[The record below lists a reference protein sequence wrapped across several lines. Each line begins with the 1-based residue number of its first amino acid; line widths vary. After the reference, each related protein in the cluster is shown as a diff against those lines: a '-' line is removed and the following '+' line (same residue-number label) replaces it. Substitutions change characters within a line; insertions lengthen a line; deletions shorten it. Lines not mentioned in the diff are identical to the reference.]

1 MWSLLEKVHC
11 GLDRGEDTG
20 ALTHHRIAS
29 SWGQDATLSYPLSIS
44 HWVWFPPTNFL
55 GEGTLH
61 LALGNFPSSGGI
73 YEPSAANTQSSW
85 GSFTSPANGWGWGVA
100 GTTGASSKVQN
111 TESHREMPLVALPT
125 QAAHSHTDTH
135 RTQRVSGGGD
145 FKKHT
150 SAFQNQNVISLHSEK
165 LRGNGSTFIK

>member
-1 MWSLLEKVHC
+1 MGAGNCFWGESWEGRSKAGGRKGGMWSLLEKVHC

-85 GSFTSPANGWGWGVA
+85 GWAHLTDR
-100 GTTGASSKVQN
+100 GALS
-111 TESHREMPLVALPT
+111 T
-125 QAAHSHTDTH
+125 
-135 RTQRVSGGGD
+135 
-145 FKKHT
+145 T
-150 SAFQNQNVISLHSEK
+150 SAGRIDK
-165 LRGNGSTFIK
+165 LYWQM

>member
-1 MWSLLEKVHC
+1 MVSLRESPLWPGPWGGYWSINTPQNCFFLGSGCHPFV
-11 GLDRGEDTG
+11 
-20 ALTHHRIAS
+20 
-29 SWGQDATLSYPLSIS
+29 PLINQSLGVVS
-44 HWVWFPPTNFL
+44 PPNFL